1 MNLKPLHLATV
12 AALSATLALTA
23 CKKNEPAPPTT
34 TVNPAPAPAPAPA
47 PQNAVASVTAVD
59 LGSAVDA
66 DGRVVAGTSTFAVN
80 DTITA
85 SVMTNTSIPN
95 AMATGTLAAR
105 WTYQDGQVVNQESK
119 TFNFSGPGTT
129 NFQISKPDGWPVGRY
144 KLEVSLD
151 GSVVQTRDFEV
162 R

>member
-12 AALSATLALTA
+12 AALTATIALSA
-23 CKKNEPAPPTT
+23 CKKSEPVPPPT
-34 TVNPAPAPAPAPA
+34 TVNPVPAPAPAPA

-59 LGSAVDA
+59 LGSALDA
-66 DGRVVAGTSTFAVN
+66 DGRVVAGTSTFATN

-85 SVMTNTSIPN
+85 SVLTNTSVPN
-95 AMATGTLAAR
+95 AMATGTLGAR
-105 WTYQDGQVVNQESK
+105 WTYEDGQVVNQESK
-119 TFNFSGPGTT
+119 TFNFSGQGTT

-144 KLEVSLD
+144 KVEISLD
-151 GSVVQTRDFEV
+151 GNVVQTREFEV